1 VVEVLTKALLGA
13 LFRFGIGGLLSSG
26 VAVGMTAILHEL
38 ASLSQPLAAALGLV
52 SAMVVNFLMLRY
64 FIFRGTHLPVV
75 RQSLTFLASSGLFRG
90 LEYVA
95 FLLVNAISGTHYL
108 IALVLVLGGSFI
120 LKFIVYEGWVF
131 ARQGPGAPDD
141 ANQRGGMP

>member
-1 VVEVLTKALLGA
+1 V
-13 LFRFGIGGLLSSG
+13 SSG
-26 VAVGMTAILHEL
+26 VAVGTTAILHEL

-64 FIFRGTHLPVV
+64 FIFRGTRLPIV

-95 FLLVNAISGTHYL
+95 FLLVNAIPGTHYL
-108 IALVLVLGGSFI
+108 IALILVLGGSFI

-131 ARQGPGAPDD
+131 ARRPGPAASDD
-141 ANQRGGMP
+141 ANRRSGVP